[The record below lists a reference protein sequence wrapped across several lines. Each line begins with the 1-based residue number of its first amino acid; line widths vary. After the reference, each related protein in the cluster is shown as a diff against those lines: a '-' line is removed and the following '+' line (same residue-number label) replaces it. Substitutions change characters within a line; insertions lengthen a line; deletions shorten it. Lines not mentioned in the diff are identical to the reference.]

1 MFFGFNVGR
10 SMFDV
15 GRSSLETPMAE
26 LSLKRVCDL
35 LGTNNIAGSEKELEI
50 LCIRIG
56 ELLEAN
62 GKDWILHNRHKLLSE
77 WNYIVRKQIMK

>member
-1 MFFGFNVGR
+1 M
-10 SMFDV
+10 
-15 GRSSLETPMAE
+15 EAPMAE
-26 LSLKRVCDL
+26 LSLKSVCDL

-56 ELLEAN
+56 ELLEVN

-77 WNYIVRKQIMK
+77 WNYIVRKQIMQ